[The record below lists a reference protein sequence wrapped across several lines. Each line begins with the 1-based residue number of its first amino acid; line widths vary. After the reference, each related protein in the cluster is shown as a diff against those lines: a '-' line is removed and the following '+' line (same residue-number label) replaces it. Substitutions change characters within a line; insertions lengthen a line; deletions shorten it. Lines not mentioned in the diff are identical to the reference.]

1 MSALKKEDVFNEID
15 ELQKF
20 IKSLSSDEKEAFT
33 NKINKIKEKVQQLL
47 NDEEDRLYYGIVN
60 KSLEEVWNNEKDDAY
75 PMKI

>member
-20 IKSLSSDEKEAFT
+20 IKSLSSDDKEAFA

-47 NDEEDRLYYGIVN
+47 NDEEDRLYNGIVN
-60 KSLEEVWNNEKDDAY
+60 KSLEEVWDNEKDDAY
-75 PMKI
+75 NEL

>member
-20 IKSLSSDEKEAFT
+20 IKSLSSDDKKAFA

-47 NDEEDRLYYGIVN
+47 NDEEDRLYNGIVN
-60 KSLEEVWNNEKDDAY
+60 KSLEEVWDNEKDDAY
-75 PMKI
+75 NEL

>member
-20 IKSLSSDEKEAFT
+20 IKSLSSDDKQAFT

-47 NDEEDRLYYGIVN
+47 NDEEDRLYNGIVN
-60 KSLEEVWNNEKDDAY
+60 KSLEEVWDNEKDDAY
-75 PMKI
+75 NEL